1 MNESLELARRLL
13 RVIDVITKFSEQ
25 RMPEEFAQLRL
36 TQVRIL
42 HLLLHRPGISQK
54 SLAKLLQIT
63 PAAISVTVRDLEA
76 DGLIERNPDPEDA
89 RQMKL
94 VLSERGEALVTS
106 GEDMRYGA
114 VAKMLEAL
122 SIEDQ
127 RMIVEALERAFEI
140 TQNGNGDH

>member
-1 MNESLELARRLL
+1 MNKSFELARRLL

-25 RMPEEFAQLRL
+25 QRMPEEFARLRI

-63 PAAISVTVRDLEA
+63 PAAVSVTVRDLEVA
-76 DGLIERNPDPEDA
+76 GLIERSPDPEDA
-89 RQMKL
+89 RQMNL

-122 SIEDQ
+122 PIKDQ
-127 RMIVEALERAFEI
+127 QMIVEALERAFEI
-140 TQNGNGDH
+140 TRNGNGN